1 MDILDYGYFGL
12 WIMDYGLWFNSIL
25 DYGYFGLW
33 IMDYGLWFNSI
44 LDYGLRIMV

>member
-1 MDILDYGYFGL
+1 
-12 WIMDYGLWFNSIL
+12 MDYGLGIT
-25 DYGYFGLW
+25 DYGLIVFW